1 MTRLYSRKGVR
12 ENVVDLTDNAGY
24 DGWPVSFYKSGT
36 APEAAGRFYSW
47 AKDAGYPG
55 AWAPG
60 TPGLAGRV
68 TDGTAVADRGCLPYK
83 NATTGSNY
91 LASFQATASVAC
103 QLMLVDVLWVNS
115 GIVVTTV
122 GAQLFSSVTW
132 PARDK
137 NGSTDGEDVQIG
149 ILVTTTTTNAGAITN
164 TTLSYTNSDNT
175 GGARTATITAVGGFP
190 ATGVIGTLVPFEL
203 AAGDIGVRSIQSI
216 TLGTSY
222 GGGAISLIAYREI
235 ARASCLL
242 ANVGS
247 AGTSFVPP
255 GMKLYN
261 GSCLLP
267 VGLMSATTATVI
279 SGTASIVER

>member
-24 DGWPVSFYKSGT
+24 DGYPLSFYKSGT
-36 APEAAGRFYSW
+36 AVEAAGRRYSW
-47 AKDAGYPG
+47 HKDAGFPG
-55 AWAPG
+55 AWVPG

-91 LASFQATASVAC
+91 LAAFTATASVAC
-103 QLMLVDVLWVNS
+103 QLSLIDVLWVNS
-115 GIVVTTV
+115 GIVVTTT
-122 GAQLFSSVTW
+122 GAQLFTSVTW
-132 PARDK
+132 PARDN
-137 NGSTDGEDVQIG
+137 NGSTDGEGVQIG
-149 ILVTTTTTNAGAITN
+149 ILVTTATTNAGAIAN
-164 TTLSYTNSDNT
+164 TTLSYTNSDGT
-175 GGARTATITAVGGFP
+175 GSRTGTITALGGFP

-203 AAGDIGVRSIQSI
+203 AAGDRGVRSIQSI

-247 AGTSFVPP
+247 AGTVYVPP

-267 VGLMSATTATVI
+267 VGLMSAATATVI
-279 SGTASIVER
+279 SGVASIVER